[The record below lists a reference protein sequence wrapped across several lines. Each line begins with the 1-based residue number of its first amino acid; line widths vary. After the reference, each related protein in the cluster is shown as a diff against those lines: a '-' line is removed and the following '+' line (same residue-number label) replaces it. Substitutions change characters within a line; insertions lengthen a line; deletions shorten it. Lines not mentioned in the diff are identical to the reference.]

1 FKYKFYNSQFLLQ
14 DLKEKSAECEKL
26 QSVRAKVDRELED
39 LTASL
44 FEEANKMVYDANMK
58 RHKAEKKVT
67 EANGLI
73 EALRLEVEALKSLV
87 ITSTPSNPNP
97 TSHPQ
102 LIKRKEGKLPFC
114 HIIHSLY
121 FNVASPI
128 KSLKLPKNWS
138 KEKLKDSTTLEIP
151 KQEFKVN
158 QPIDFNSTFLQRV
171 LKEDMTP
178 CLDFNNG
185 ELSDQVSKSI
195 HSNSLSVEAIPCSE
209 EVLKIIIILVMC
221 LSKLKCSLT
230 KTTTKCTHRL
240 KFGDSS
246 AWHPVSLTTRNRIT
260 SVCDFLAYISYI
272 RQGIVKHTAAQIYD
286 EILKLRLRMNCARLG

>member
-1 FKYKFYNSQFLLQ
+1 MTSLLSERNLVDEVNEESSESGSWGSVNCSFNHNTNSINDTTFMAMEIELDKTKQ

-102 LIKRKEGKLPFC
+102 LIKRKE
-114 HIIHSLY
+114 
-121 FNVASPI
+121 ASPI

-158 QPIDFNSTFLQRV
+158 QPIDFNVQKEVDSTLQAELSSWLEANLSSRKGCGCGRQTVQQMSQCVGMSQSTFLQRV

-209 EVLKIIIILVMC
+209 EVLK
-221 LSKLKCSLT
+221 CSLT
-230 KTTTKCTHRL
+230 KTTTKC
-240 KFGDSS
+240 
-246 AWHPVSLTTRNRIT
+246 
-260 SVCDFLAYISYI
+260 
-272 RQGIVKHTAAQIYD
+272 
-286 EILKLRLRMNCARLG
+286 